1 MKFKAVIA
9 LAALTMVSACNK
21 AEAPKA
27 DDAAATAATPAEGG
41 TSTAAVDTG
50 VPECDQYLTKVMAC
64 VKDKMP
70 EAQRKAVED
79 SIAQSKSSWA
89 AVTDKTQLAATCKAA
104 MDQAK
109 ASYGA
114 MGCSF

>member
-1 MKFKAVIA
+1 MKKAALALIA
-9 LAALTMVSACNK
+9 LAMVSGCNK
-21 AEAPKA
+21 AETPKA
-27 DDAAATAATPAEGG
+27 EDAAATGEAK
-41 TSTAAVDTG
+41 SVAAVDTG

-70 EAQRKAVED
+70 EAQRKMVED
-79 SIAQSKSSWA
+79 SIAQSKQSWA